1 MSWRE
6 RLSQPTFEFGEWE
19 RDVYLSARDGNRGSR
34 SCRMA
39 FVLIDA
45 KEP

>member
-6 RLSQPTFEFGEWE
+6 RLSQPTFEVGEWE
-19 RDVYLSARDGNRGSR
+19 RDIELSARDGSR